1 MILHHL
7 LDYETL
13 RLIWWALLGL
23 LLIGFAI
30 MDGYDMGVATLLPFT
45 TKTDSE
51 RRIAINCIAP
61 FWEGNQVWFI
71 LGGGA
76 IFAAWPSVYAVA
88 FSGFY
93 GAMFLVLVALI
104 LRPVGFKFRSKIAHP
119 YWRCLWDTA
128 LFLGGF
134 VPSLVFGIA
143 FGNLFQGIPFSFDES
158 LRAFFTGSFL
168 DLFTPFPLIC
178 GILSACLF
186 TMHGATYLALKT
198 HDPIATRA
206 KMAGVRA
213 ALLALIFFTLG
224 WFWLK
229 SGYVPGYRLAEMA
242 GSNAPSNPLTKTVL
256 LDPAAWLNN
265 YHLYPWMW
273 AAPLIGYGGTAL
285 TAILLLLKHP
295 GKAFITSALGQMGI
309 ISTAGLS
316 LFPFILPSATHPN
329 SSLTV
334 WDASSSHMTL
344 FIMLVAALI
353 FMPIILTYTSWVF
366 RVMRGKVTE
375 QDIITNKQAY

>member
-1 MILHHL
+1 MIHHL

-13 RLIWWALLGL
+13 RVIWWALLGI

-30 MDGYDMGVATLLPFT
+30 MDGFDMGVAILLPFA
-45 TKTDSE
+45 TKTDAE

-61 FWEGNQVWFI
+61 VWEGNQVWFI

-76 IFAAWPSVYAVA
+76 IFAAWPLVYAAA

-93 GAMFLVLVALI
+93 GAMFLVLIALI
-104 LRPVGFKFRSKIAHP
+104 LRPVGMKFRSKVSSP
-119 YWRCLWDTA
+119 SWRSMWDRA
-128 LFLGGF
+128 LFMAGF

-143 FGNLFQGIPFSFDES
+143 FGNILQGVPFHFDET
-158 LRAFFTGSFL
+158 LRSFYTGHFL

-178 GILSACLF
+178 GLLSVCLF
-186 TMHGATYLALKT
+186 TMHGAAYLALKT
-198 HDPIATRA
+198 NDPIMTRA

-213 ALLALIFFTLG
+213 ALLTIIFFTIG
-224 WFWLK
+224 WLWLK
-229 SGYVPGYRLAEMA
+229 NGWVHGYRLLEIA
-242 GSNAPSNPLTKTVL
+242 GTSAPSNPLTKSVVQATG
-256 LDPAAWLNN
+256 AWLSN
-265 YHLYPWMW
+265 YSLYPWMW
-273 AAPLIGYGGTAL
+273 AAPILGYGGASL
-285 TAILLLLKHP
+285 TAILLLMRCP
-295 GKAFITSALGQMGI
+295 GKAFITSALAQVGV

-316 LFPFILPSATHPN
+316 LFPFILPSSSHPD

-344 FIMLVAALI
+344 FLMLVAVIIFLPLI
-353 FMPIILTYTSWVF
+353 LIYTAWVF

-375 QDIITNKQAY
+375 KDVLTNTQMY